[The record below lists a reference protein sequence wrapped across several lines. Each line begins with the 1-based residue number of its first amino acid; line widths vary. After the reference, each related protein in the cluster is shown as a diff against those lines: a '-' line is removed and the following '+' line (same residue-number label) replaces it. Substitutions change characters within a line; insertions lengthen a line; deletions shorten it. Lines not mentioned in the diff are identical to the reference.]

1 MAGPLGSDRARALAF
16 MDSMSGPLTWPA
28 PPLAARTR
36 GREAPATSAAECGGG
51 ARARSA
57 THGAPCLNSRTAAKA
72 TLIPTAETGREEWHN
87 KVGLRSARIARS
99 LARARARV
107 TLARTRASIPSE

>member
-87 KVGLRSARIARS
+87 KVQGRASLRS
-99 LARARARV
+99 LARSRARA
-107 TLARTRASIPSE
+107 LA